1 MILLREECKIETI
14 EKSLLPYIYIINAKC
29 ENFDLK
35 MDIHEE
41 VLIFEPNNVVE
52 FSISTDK
59 PKCNT
64 STDFCGTGNVV
75 SIKGNDVNKLIVS
88 IGGFLLVLFSNNID
102 FTNKFK
108 PLMKVYIKL
117 SRKQ

>member
-1 MILLREECKIETI
+1 VTLLGEECKIETI

-41 VLIFEPNNVVE
+41 VLIFEPNNIIE

-64 STDFCGTGNVV
+64 STDFCGVGNVV
-75 SIKGNDVNKLIVS
+75 SIKSDDVNKLIIS
-88 IGGFLLVLFSNNID
+88 IGGFILVLSSKSID

-108 PLMKVYIKL
+108 PLMKVYVKL
-117 SRKQ
+117 SKKQ